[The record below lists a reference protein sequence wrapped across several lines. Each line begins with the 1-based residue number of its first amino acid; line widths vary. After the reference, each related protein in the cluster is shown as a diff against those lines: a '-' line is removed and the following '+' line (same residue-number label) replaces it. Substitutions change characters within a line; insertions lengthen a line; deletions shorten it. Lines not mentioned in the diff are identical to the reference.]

1 MLRLS
6 ALALLIPLLATAQ
19 GDFAVDHSTLPN
31 GLDILLRVDRKV
43 PIVHVNLRIRAG
55 SKHEKPGQYG
65 LAHLVE
71 HLFYEDRDGNPLSN
85 QLERLGATN
94 FCGDLNGD
102 FTEFCATIPSGRLE
116 SYLWAQSNPF
126 ALFLQN
132 LTQHNLDNQREVVIN
147 ERRQRL
153 ENEPYH
159 LLGPI
164 LEEQLFPPGHPY
176 HHDVLGSVEDLRA
189 VTLDRVRAFFAEHYT
204 PDQISIAIA
213 GDFEPAQAKSWVAK
227 YFGPFRPPISAS
239 LPSSPPRRSPLQ
251 NLSNSPA
258 ASMTSASTSP
268 LSVPPRPAVM
278 RSRSTSRNRSG
289 PTTTAL
295 TTSTK
300 S

>member
-1 MLRLS
+1 MPSPSLS
-6 ALALLIPLLATAQ
+6 PSWPPPKAT
-19 GDFAVDHSTLPN
+19 SPSITPLPN

-132 LTQHNLDNQREVVIN
+132 LTQRNLDNQREVVIN

-164 LEEQLFPPGHPY
+164 LAG
-176 HHDVLGSVEDLRA
+176 A
-189 VTLDRVRAFFAEHYT
+189 TLPART
-204 PDQISIAIA
+204 P
-213 GDFEPAQAKSWVAK
+213 
-227 YFGPFRPPISAS
+227 
-239 LPSSPPRRSPLQ
+239 LPSRRARFRRGSPGRHTRPCPRLLR
-251 NLSNSPA
+251 
-258 ASMTSASTSP
+258 
-268 LSVPPRPAVM
+268 
-278 RSRSTSRNRSG
+278 
-289 PTTTAL
+289 
-295 TTSTK
+295 
-300 S
+300 